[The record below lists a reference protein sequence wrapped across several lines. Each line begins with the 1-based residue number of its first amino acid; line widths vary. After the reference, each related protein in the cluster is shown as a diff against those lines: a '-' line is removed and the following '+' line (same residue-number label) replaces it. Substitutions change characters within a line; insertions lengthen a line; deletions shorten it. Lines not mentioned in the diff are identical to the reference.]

1 MTTIAM
7 APLMQAESS
16 SHNHS
21 FEIYQKYKHPKTL
34 TREVKTWSIVPK
46 RTYWPLGKTSI
57 R

>member
-1 MTTIAM
+1 MRNLGLSGIKKMTTIAM

-34 TREVKTWSIVPK
+34 TREVKT
-46 RTYWPLGKTSI
+46 
-57 R
+57 